1 MFGPPP
7 AVPCGRDEA
16 MGAAS
21 AALIGASAVKDDSE
35 LLASVESA
43 LAESRNLAE
52 FPAWLEARFER
63 EVGPRAGQELARD
76 TIKTAV
82 IYNLLILGDLLL
94 APDVIAFAC
103 VLHLAVITP
112 IMLLIVAALRR
123 APPRW
128 FRDQPLVPTVVE
140 ITSPTAHPGEST
152 FYMEPAVV
160 DNIPDD
166 KRGVE
171 ISRILSARARR
182 KLTMTR
188 IDPIYNSEQ
197 DVVAYTAYA
206 K

>member
-1 MFGPPP
+1 MPTG
-7 AVPCGRDEA
+7 VRR
-16 MGAAS
+16 
-21 AALIGASAVKDDSE
+21 LILWDYQRGVWQYD
-35 LLASVESA
+35 V
-43 LAESRNLAE
+43 
-52 FPAWLEARFER
+52 
-63 EVGPRAGQELARD
+63 
-76 TIKTAV
+76 ICAV
-82 IYNLLILGDLLL
+82 I
-94 APDVIAFAC
+94 VAFIF
-103 VLHLAVITP
+103 LS
-112 IMLLIVAALRR
+112 
-123 APPRW
+123 PPRW